1 MVVWHNAETDM
12 LISERLR
19 RNNYYHSVEG
29 RSRAEFWESV
39 ARRINWRLNK
49 MYTGRQCEQKFR
61 NLVRDYTVST

>member
-1 MVVWHNAETDM
+1 M

-39 ARRINWRLNK
+39 ARRINRRLNK
-49 MYTGRQCEQKFR
+49 TYTGWQCEQKFR

>member
-29 RSRAEFWESV
+29 RSQAEFWESV
-39 ARRINWRLNK
+39 TRRINRRLNK
-49 MYTGRQCEQKFR
+49 TYTGRQCEQKFR